1 MSDFRMPSLGA
12 DMEAGTLVEWLRQ
25 PGDELRRGDVI
36 AVVETQKGAIEIE
49 VFQDGVLE
57 AHLVSPGAVLPVG
70 AAMARISGEG
80 EAPTPAAA
88 PAPAPV
94 RAPRAEAAPEITP
107 PPVGP
112 RASPAARKL
121 ALELGVDLASVRGT
135 GPAGAITLA
144 DIEAAKGAAAPERK
158 PPGFDFSAMRA
169 AIAAAMARSKREI
182 PHYYLSQ
189 SVDIGAAQ
197 HWIAKENE
205 ERPPAERIIIGA
217 LYVKAV
223 AKAAC
228 AYPEFNGFY
237 ADGRFQPSASVHA
250 GVAIAI
256 RGGGL
261 AAPAVH
267 NTAELDLATLMA
279 RMRDLVARVR
289 AGRFKSSEISDPTI
303 TITSLGDRGVD
314 AVWGVIYPPQVAIV
328 GFGRIVERACVVDG
342 ALVARP
348 TVCVT
353 LAADHRV
360 SDGHRGALFLEH
372 IGQLLAEPGKL

>member
-12 DMEAGTLVEWLRQ
+12 DMEAGTLVEWLKQ
-25 PGDELRRGDVI
+25 PGDALKRGDVI

-57 AHLVSPGAVLPVG
+57 QQLVAPGAVLPVG
-70 AAMARISGEG
+70 AAMARISGAE
-80 EAPTPAAA
+80 EAPKPAVAPTATPAPRVEPPRVISA
-88 PAPAPV
+88 PAA
-94 RAPRAEAAPEITP
+94 
-107 PPVGP
+107 GP

-121 ALELGVDLASVRGT
+121 AGELGVDLATVEGT
-135 GPAGAITLA
+135 GPGGAVTLA
-144 DIEAAKGAAAPERK
+144 DVEAAKGAAAPGKK
-158 PPGFDFSAMRA
+158 PPGFDFSAMRR

-189 SVDIGAAQ
+189 TIDIGAAKD
-197 HWIAKENE
+197 WVAKENE
-205 ERPPAERIIIGA
+205 KRPPAERLLIGA

-223 AKAAC
+223 ATAAR

-237 ADGRFQPSASVHA
+237 AEDRFQPSDAIHA

-261 AAPAVH
+261 AAPAIH
-267 NTAELDLATLMA
+267 NAADLDLFTLMT

-289 AGRFKSSEISDPTI
+289 AGRFRSSEISDPTI

-328 GFGRIVERACVVDG
+328 GFGRIAERPWVVDG
-342 ALVARP
+342 SLAVRSS
-348 TVCVT
+348 VCVT

-360 SDGHRGALFLEH
+360 SDGHRGALFLDR
-372 IGQLLAEPGKL
+372 IGQLLSEPEKL